1 MTDVTDQE
9 RSENFFQTKYD
20 ELRKETRE
28 DQIEMAY
35 LKKENEELNGK
46 LQLNGTTVDQSGR
59 LESFDDM
66 TAERQR
72 SELLKMVKDH
82 DQRGAVINL

>member
-1 MTDVTDQE
+1 LEVE
-9 RSENFFQTKYD
+9 VNR
-20 ELRKETRE
+20 
-28 DQIEMAY
+28 

-46 LQLNGTTVDQSGR
+46 LQINGTTVDQSGR

-72 SELLKMVKDH
+72 SELLKIVKDH